1 VRPIISLFRS
11 VYQICTRNVCTISE
25 VLKSKP
31 FETHFVKKTLHMDP
45 DEALQKNE
53 PVLSRVI
60 LFAIT
65 DRRTDG
71 TQIKTMLA
79 ARDTPRGRA
88 QCKADTDRQAVRQC
102 NTSIPDVCTLTKM
115 IAASCRLRIF
125 ILNLIGNVGNDLNQ
139 MEKRSERR
147 KHWALAVV
155 RHIDSIPFQ
164 AKFSPCR
171 RTAKI

>member
-1 VRPIISLFRS
+1 MKL
-11 VYQICTRNVCTISE
+11 C
-25 VLKSKP
+25 K
-31 FETHFVKKTLHMDP
+31 
-45 DEALQKNE
+45 KNE

-88 QCKADTDRQAVRQC
+88 QCIADTDRQAVRQR